1 MGWRPGVAVLHD
13 GFGIDEA
20 VRAQADWLAG
30 AGYLALPVDLGFWGR
45 PSAGLLRMSGDLRDG
60 RPDLQPGRCGAG
72 VAGEPARMRRA
83 ARRDR
88 VLRHRRFRPAM
99 AAGHGFSVS
108 SLNYG
113 LIRKNART
121 PCAGPARSWP
131 ASAAATP
138 SCARRRSG
146 RPGAAGARDRPRH
159 QGVPDAGHAFLHQP
173 GVSRAKSLASWR
185 GSPAPAITNRPR
197 TLHAAGSSVLRRAP
211 ENVSRR
217 RGDARTQIDLIGAAS
232 VLIGLQP
239 TAAQIGGSRT

>member
-1 MGWRPGVAVLHD
+1 MDVTISTPAGGIPGYPSRPGGDGLAAGVAVLHD

-30 AGYLALPVDLGFWGR
+30 AGYLALSVDLGFWGR

-113 LIRKNART
+113 LVRKNART

-131 ASAAATP
+131 ASAGGTLLAHGSGSAGRCRRSGSITTSRCTGRRARLPAPARGEPGKVAGILARITQAGYHEP
-138 SCARRRSG
+138 SAHVARRRIV
-146 RPGAAGARDRPRH
+146 AFF
-159 QGVPDAGHAFLHQP
+159 DAHL
-173 GVSRAKSLASWR
+173 K
-185 GSPAPAITNRPR
+185 T
-197 TLHAAGSSVLRRAP
+197 
-211 ENVSRR
+211 
-217 RGDARTQIDLIGAAS
+217 
-232 VLIGLQP
+232 
-239 TAAQIGGSRT
+239 